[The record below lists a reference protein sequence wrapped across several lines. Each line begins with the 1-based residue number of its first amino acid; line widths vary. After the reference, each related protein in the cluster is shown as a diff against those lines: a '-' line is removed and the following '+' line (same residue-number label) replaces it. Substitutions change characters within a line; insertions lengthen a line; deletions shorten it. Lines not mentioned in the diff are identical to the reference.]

1 MRSTCVPPA
10 PPTATKAVT
19 PHCRNAVPRTHALP
33 SPTSSRSR
41 HSPSPVPFR
50 PLLPLAQAPTE
61 PIATFRDTEPLKE
74 HHGAL
79 ADLPLAPPRPIHS
92 RYPFSP
98 LTGPRTI
105 QPRHST
111 DDRRQRP
118 SNPREQNKKL
128 MRAGFRLFSPPAYYH
143 RPPTSP
149 LRRLSTPRSNNP
161 FAASITAAA
170 RPRTLTMVATPE
182 EIEAMAPPGYS
193 FPEHRLRLQQ
203 SEPDREP
210 LVLVAPGSYSPITF
224 LHLRMAVMA
233 ADYVRYN
240 TNFELIGS
248 YLSPVSDAYKK
259 RGLAPA
265 CHRRRMCEIAAEQT
279 SRFLMV
285 DPWEAE
291 QTAYVPTALVL
302 DHFEHEINVKRGG
315 CNGKRVRIAVLAG
328 ADLINTM
335 SQPGVWSP
343 SDLRHILG
351 DFGAFVLERAG
362 VNIDEALGNLKEYE
376 DQIYYIPQVVPNDVS
391 STKIRLLLRRNMSI
405 DYLIPAEVIKYIDE
419 HGLYNEDDTATN
431 EKGKEKEVQ

>member
-1 MRSTCVPPA
+1 
-10 PPTATKAVT
+10 
-19 PHCRNAVPRTHALP
+19 
-33 SPTSSRSR
+33 
-41 HSPSPVPFR
+41 
-50 PLLPLAQAPTE
+50 
-61 PIATFRDTEPLKE
+61 
-74 HHGAL
+74 
-79 ADLPLAPPRPIHS
+79 
-92 RYPFSP
+92 
-98 LTGPRTI
+98 
-105 QPRHST
+105 
-111 DDRRQRP
+111 
-118 SNPREQNKKL
+118 
-128 MRAGFRLFSPPAYYH
+128 
-143 RPPTSP
+143 
-149 LRRLSTPRSNNP
+149 
-161 FAASITAAA
+161 
-170 RPRTLTMVATPE
+170 MVATPE
-182 EIEAMAPPGYS
+182 TIEAMTPPGYT
-193 FPEHRLRLQQ
+193 FPDHRLRLQQ
-203 SEPDREP
+203 SEPEREP

-248 YLSPVSDAYKK
+248 YLSPSPTPTRSAAWP
-259 RGLAPA
+259 RLPPPPN
-265 CHRRRMCEIAAEQT
+265 IAAEQT

-291 QTAYVPTALVL
+291 QTAYVPTAVVL

-315 CNGKRVRIAVLAG
+315 CNGKRVKIAVLAG

-419 HGLYNEDDTATN
+419 HGLYHEDDAATN

>member
-1 MRSTCVPPA
+1 
-10 PPTATKAVT
+10 
-19 PHCRNAVPRTHALP
+19 
-33 SPTSSRSR
+33 
-41 HSPSPVPFR
+41 
-50 PLLPLAQAPTE
+50 
-61 PIATFRDTEPLKE
+61 
-74 HHGAL
+74 
-79 ADLPLAPPRPIHS
+79 
-92 RYPFSP
+92 
-98 LTGPRTI
+98 
-105 QPRHST
+105 
-111 DDRRQRP
+111 
-118 SNPREQNKKL
+118 
-128 MRAGFRLFSPPAYYH
+128 
-143 RPPTSP
+143 
-149 LRRLSTPRSNNP
+149 
-161 FAASITAAA
+161 
-170 RPRTLTMVATPE
+170 MVASPE
-182 EIEAMAPPGYS
+182 TIEAMTPPGYS
-193 FPEHRLRLQQ
+193 FPDHRLRLTQ

-240 TNFELIGS
+240 TNYELVGS

-279 SRFLMV
+279 SKFLMV

-291 QTAYVPTALVL
+291 QTAYVPTAVVL

-315 CNGKRVRIAVLAG
+315 CDGKRVRIAVLAG

-362 VNIDEALGNLKEYE
+362 VNIDEALTNLKEWE

-405 DYLIPAEVIKYIDE
+405 DYLIPSQVIEYIEE
-419 HGLYNEDDTATN
+419 HGLYTEDDATTN
-431 EKGKEKEVQ
+431 ETGKGKEVAQ

>member
-1 MRSTCVPPA
+1 
-10 PPTATKAVT
+10 
-19 PHCRNAVPRTHALP
+19 
-33 SPTSSRSR
+33 
-41 HSPSPVPFR
+41 
-50 PLLPLAQAPTE
+50 
-61 PIATFRDTEPLKE
+61 
-74 HHGAL
+74 
-79 ADLPLAPPRPIHS
+79 
-92 RYPFSP
+92 
-98 LTGPRTI
+98 
-105 QPRHST
+105 
-111 DDRRQRP
+111 
-118 SNPREQNKKL
+118 
-128 MRAGFRLFSPPAYYH
+128 MRAGTFRLFSSQAS
-143 RPPTSP
+143 RPPTPP
-149 LRRLSTPRSNNP
+149 LRRLSTLRNNLPAARNTTTKNNKNSKNSKNNNNNNSSNNSSNNSKL
-161 FAASITAAA
+161 A
-170 RPRTLTMVATPE
+170 MVATPE
-182 EIEAMAPPGYS
+182 TIEAMTPPGYN
-193 FPEHRLRLQQ
+193 FPEHRLRLHQ

-291 QTAYVPTALVL
+291 QTAYVPTAVVL

-405 DYLIPAEVIKYIDE
+405 DYLIPAEVIKYIEE
-419 HGLYNEDDTATN
+419 HGLYHEDDAATN
-431 EKGKEKEVQ
+431 DKGKEKEVQ

>member
-1 MRSTCVPPA
+1 
-10 PPTATKAVT
+10 
-19 PHCRNAVPRTHALP
+19 
-33 SPTSSRSR
+33 
-41 HSPSPVPFR
+41 
-50 PLLPLAQAPTE
+50 
-61 PIATFRDTEPLKE
+61 
-74 HHGAL
+74 
-79 ADLPLAPPRPIHS
+79 
-92 RYPFSP
+92 
-98 LTGPRTI
+98 
-105 QPRHST
+105 
-111 DDRRQRP
+111 
-118 SNPREQNKKL
+118 

>member
-1 MRSTCVPPA
+1 
-10 PPTATKAVT
+10 
-19 PHCRNAVPRTHALP
+19 
-33 SPTSSRSR
+33 
-41 HSPSPVPFR
+41 
-50 PLLPLAQAPTE
+50 
-61 PIATFRDTEPLKE
+61 
-74 HHGAL
+74 
-79 ADLPLAPPRPIHS
+79 
-92 RYPFSP
+92 
-98 LTGPRTI
+98 
-105 QPRHST
+105 
-111 DDRRQRP
+111 
-118 SNPREQNKKL
+118 
-128 MRAGFRLFSPPAYYH
+128 MRAGFRLLPPSAYYH
-143 RPPTSP
+143 RPLTT

-161 FAASITAAA
+161 FAAAITAANS
-170 RPRTLTMVATPE
+170 RSRTFTMVATPE